1 MKSAKLAT
9 NSHTYVRKA
18 FKIYNKHHEDNHILL
33 LHFLLHCKM
42 KIRIAIFFCVKKIKP
57 DFKPQIFTFFVGK
70 VITFLETDIEQYV
83 AIPKT

>member
-9 NSHTYVRKA
+9 NSHTYERKA
-18 FKIYNKHHEDNHILL
+18 FKIYNKYHADNHILL
-33 LHFLLHCKM
+33 LHFSLPCKM
-42 KIRIAIFFCVKKIKP
+42 KIRVAIFLCLKKIKP

-83 AIPKT
+83 VIPKT